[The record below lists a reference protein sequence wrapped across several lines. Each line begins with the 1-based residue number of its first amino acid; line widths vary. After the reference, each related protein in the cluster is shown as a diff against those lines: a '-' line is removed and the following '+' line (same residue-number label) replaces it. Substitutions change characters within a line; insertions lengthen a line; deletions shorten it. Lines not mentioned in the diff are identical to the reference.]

1 MKTGF
6 MAHGLLLVLLLSM
19 HSALFA
25 AYGAVAELPKIE
37 LNRGGIIKAMVEL
50 PDGSVVIGGQFSLI
64 NGKAQVALAK
74 LKADGTL
81 DEDWN
86 THIRGGTYPE
96 VNALALAGN
105 DLYIGGNFYEVDGK
119 QRRGIASIDVATGQ
133 VNPDWNPWIDG
144 DSSNPTIYSLQLS
157 ANGEQLFAG
166 GYLSRLGGR
175 DINAIA
181 KISTLTAEVDP
192 DWNPQINSSG
202 YVFVMLLTGDDLYI
216 GGQFTEIAGVARR
229 ALAKV
234 SAIGTGTLDTQWNP
248 NLVNGRVHSLAISD
262 TGDTLYIG
270 GDFSKVGGL
279 DRAGLARVSAT
290 GTGAVDT
297 WDAGASI
304 PATTK
309 SLLLTGDGLYVGGL
323 FSNIG
328 GQPRNSIAR
337 LSTTD
342 ATADSWNPDA
352 GMGSDSRDVAV
363 YSILLSA
370 DDSKMYLGGSFV
382 TMGSKDALSFA
393 IIDKSSAT
401 PAAGFNDMNIGNPGE
416 IYAVATQGDAVYFAG
431 NFVRANGKSL
441 HYLGKW
447 DSANNT
453 LVDWDGDFDDRVLA
467 VSLSSDGN
475 SVYAG
480 GYFTHASGLERNHLA
495 KLATADA
502 GIDATWDPNVDY
514 VVETL
519 LVNNNDLYIG
529 GWFHRIGGVTR
540 QRLARLAADTGSVDT
555 TWNPDPDNTVF
566 ALALS
571 GTNLYVGGYFSS
583 IGGQTRNKLAK
594 IDTGTG
600 NADPAWQAD
609 ADSSVKSLAISSS
622 ALFAA
627 GYFKNIGGQARN
639 SMAKLSITDGSIDS
653 WDLALNSHAR
663 IETLALSSDGAD
675 LYLGGRSFQMGGSG
689 DYRSLAKVAAA
700 DGTRDNEWDPETLY
714 NKEVLALT
722 ATDSGIYA
730 GGKFSEIGG
739 KTTALAHIVDG
750 HLLTLAMTATN
761 TDAYKGR
768 VISEPEGLVCEPHS
782 TALQECKRAFTPGA
796 VTLKTASSDPNI
808 TLSQEWLSGC
818 AAGGGTT
825 SSCTL
830 PLDADRTVE
839 MTISCESYDVPTPDQ
854 PITTFRNIS
863 CNNIK
868 VVHGFE
874 TGDGGKTTFTATQSV
889 ELGPGFRVSDAPGF
903 FSIRMQ

>member
-1 MKTGF
+1 
-6 MAHGLLLVLLLSM
+6 M
-19 HSALFA
+19 HSMLFA

-37 LNRGGIIKAMVEL
+37 LNRGGTINAMVEL
-50 PDGSVVIGGQFSLI
+50 PDGSVIIGGRFSLI

-86 THIRGGTYPE
+86 SHIRGGTYPG
-96 VNALALAGN
+96 VNALVLAGN

-119 QRRGIASIDVATGQ
+119 QRRGITSIDVATGQ
-133 VNPDWNPWIDG
+133 VDPDWNPWIDG

-157 ANGEQLFAG
+157 ANGQQLFAG

-192 DWNPQINSSG
+192 DWNPQIKTSG
-202 YVFVMLLTGDDLYI
+202 YVFAMLLTGDDLYI
-216 GGQFTEIAGVARR
+216 GGQFTEIAGVARH
-229 ALAKV
+229 AIAKI
-234 SAIGTGTLDTQWNP
+234 SAVGTGELDMQWNP
-248 NLVNGRVHSLAISD
+248 DINNNQLHALAISN
-262 TGDTLYIG
+262 TGDKLYIG
-270 GDFSKVGGL
+270 GNFSKVGGMN
-279 DRAGLARVSAT
+279 RAGLARVST
-290 GTGAVDT
+290 TDTGAVDS
-297 WDAGASI
+297 WDAGASA

-309 SLLLTGDGLYVGGL
+309 SLLLTGDGLYVGGM

-363 YSILLSA
+363 YSILVSA

-382 TMGSKDALSFA
+382 TMGSNDALSFA

-401 PAAGFNDMNIGNPGE
+401 PAAGFSDMNIGNPGE
-416 IYAVATQGDAVYFAG
+416 IYTIATQGDSVYFGG
-431 NFVRANGKSL
+431 NFVRANGKPL

-447 DSANNT
+447 DSASNT
-453 LVDWDGDFDDRVLA
+453 LIDWDGDFDDRVLA
-467 VSLSSDGN
+467 VSLSADGN
-475 SVYAG
+475 SIYTG
-480 GYFTHASGLERNHLA
+480 GYFTHAGGLERNHLA
-495 KLATADA
+495 KLAAADA
-502 GIDATWDPNVDY
+502 SVDATWNPHAGSS
-514 VVETL
+514 VEAL
-519 LVNNNDLYIG
+519 LINGNDLYVG
-529 GWFHRIGGVTR
+529 GHFYRIGGVIR
-540 QRLARLAADTGSVDT
+540 HRLARLAADTGSLDT
-555 TWNPDPDNTVF
+555 TWNPDPDNSVY

-594 IDTGTG
+594 IDTATG

-609 ADSSVKSLAISSS
+609 ADSSVKSLAVSGSS
-622 ALFAA
+622 LFAA

-639 SMAKLSITDGSIDS
+639 SMAKLSTTDGSIDS
-653 WDLALNSHAR
+653 WDLALNSGAR
-663 IETLALSSDGAD
+663 IEALALSSDGAD

-714 NKEVLALT
+714 NKEVLALA

-750 HLLTLAMTATN
+750 HLLTLAFTATN
-761 TDAYKGR
+761 TDAYAGMI
-768 VISEPEGLVCEPHS
+768 VSTPEGLACEPHS
-782 TALQECKRAFTPGA
+782 TAPQECKRAFTPGDI
-796 VTLKTASSDPNI
+796 TLSTVSNDPAI
-808 TLSQEWLSGC
+808 TLSQQWLSGC
-818 AAGGGTT
+818 ATGGGST
-825 SSCTL
+825 SSCGLTL
-830 PLDADRTVE
+830 DGDKTVE
-839 MTISCESYDVPTPDQ
+839 VELSCESHDVPRPDQ
-854 PITTFRNIS
+854 PVTTFRNVS

-874 TGDGGKTTFTATQSV
+874 TGDGGKTTFTATESV
-889 ELGPGFRVSDAPGF
+889 ELGPGFRVSNTPGYF
-903 FSIRMQ
+903 RIRMQ